1 MALTK
6 EPYFGLTG
14 GWLTFWLTVACATDM
29 MLFGYD
35 QGVFSLS
42 HYHPVSSFHLDTD
55 ELSLPGGVV
64 VTPNFLEVHD
74 LVGPTKTTVLSTVA
88 AIYDIGCFFGA
99 ILAFT
104 VGQRLGR
111 KKSILLGT
119 VIMAVGTILQAS
131 SYSLPQMFVGR
142 IVLGLGNG
150 INTATAPIWQT
161 ETAQAKWRGKLVIL
175 DLGLNVGGYCIV
187 NWINYGLSFR
197 GGAIAWRLPI
207 ALQLIFVVVLLV
219 TIPWLPESPRWLM
232 MQAREEEAMEVLA
245 CVEAKATDDPLI
257 ITQRDEIKFSITYET
272 QNAVRWCDLLR
283 PSKSNDTTKT
293 LRRLLLGAGT
303 QAMQQFQGINIM
315 SYYLPLVLMNSV
327 GPSDTM
333 ARLLTACN
341 ATSYFVFSCAASL
354 IVERVGRRGLMMFSG
369 LGQFLSFLIITILL
383 YLAETNPVYASASVA
398 FFFLFHVAFGMGML
412 GVPWLYPTEINSLPM
427 RTKGVAV
434 STAINWIT
442 NFAIVEITPIGI
454 QSIGW
459 KFWIVWTVLNAL
471 FLPIIYLF
479 YPETANRTLEDMDVY
494 YRSNPPLIVAGDA
507 DAISTKRPL
516 QFIYHE
522 DEEVQKNAKEALSD
536 DRGFAEH
543 LN

>member
-1 MALTK
+1 MAFTK
-6 EPYFGLTG
+6 KPYLGLTG

-35 QGVFSLS
+35 QGVFS
-42 HYHPVSSFHLDTD
+42 
-55 ELSLPGGVV
+55 GVV
-64 VTPNFLEVHD
+64 VTPDFLQVHD
-74 LVGPTKTTVLSTVA
+74 LVGPSKTTVLSTVA

-104 VGQRLGR
+104 VGERLGR

-187 NWINYGLSFR
+187 NWINYGLSFHQ
-197 GGAIAWRLPI
+197 GAIAWRLPI
-207 ALQLIFVVVLLV
+207 SLQLIFIVVLLS

-232 MQAREEEAMEVLA
+232 TQSREAEAMQVLA
-245 CVEAKATDDPLI
+245 CVEATSPDDPLI
-257 ITQRDEIKFSITYET
+257 ITQRDEIKFSITYELE
-272 QNAVRWCDLLR
+272 NAVPWRDLLR
-283 PSKSNDTTKT
+283 RNKSDNTKT

-315 SYYLPLVLMNSV
+315 SYYLPFVLMKSV
-327 GPSDTM
+327 GLSESM

-341 ATSYFVFSCAASL
+341 ATSYFVFSCAAAA

-369 LGQFLSFLIITILL
+369 SGQLISFLVITILL
-383 YLAETNPVYASASVA
+383 YLAERDTVYATASVA
-398 FFFLFHVAFGMGML
+398 FFFLFHIAFGMGML

-427 RTKGVAV
+427 RTKGAAV
-434 STAINWIT
+434 STATNWIT

-459 KFWIVWTVLNAL
+459 KFWIVWTVLNAV
-471 FLPIIYLF
+471 FLPVIYFL
-479 YPETANRTLEDMDVY
+479 YPETANRTLEDMDAY
-494 YRSNPPLIVAGDA
+494 YRSDPPLIVTGDP
-507 DAISTKRPL
+507 DAISTRRPV
-516 QFIYHE
+516 QYICHE
-522 DEEVQKNAKEALSD
+522 DEEIQKNAKGAIS
-536 DRGFAEH
+536 GSAGYAEH
-543 LN
+543 VD

>member
-1 MALTK
+1 MMAFTK
-6 EPYFGLTG
+6 KPYFGLTG
-14 GWLTFWLTVACATDM
+14 GWLTFWLT
-29 MLFGYD
+29 
-35 QGVFSLS
+35 GVFSMS
-42 HYHPVSSFHLDTD
+42 PFPFHIYTNPPGYQWPISS
-55 ELSLPGGVV
+55 GGVV
-64 VTPNFLEVHD
+64 VTPDFLEVHD
-74 LVGPTKTTVLSTVA
+74 LVGPTKTKVLSTVA

-104 VGQRLGR
+104 VGERLGR
-111 KKSILLGT
+111 KKSILLGSA
-119 VIMAVGTILQAS
+119 IMAVGTILQAS
-131 SYSLPQMFVGR
+131 SYSLPQMFIGR

-207 ALQLIFVVVLLV
+207 ALQLIFVAVLLV

-232 MQAREEEAMEVLA
+232 TQAREDEAMEVLA
-245 CVEAKATDDPLI
+245 CVEATSTDDPVI
-257 ITQRDEIKFSITYET
+257 ITQRDEIKFSITYEHD
-272 QNAVRWCDLLR
+272 NAVRWRDLLR
-283 PSKSNDTTKT
+283 RSKADNTKT

-303 QAMQQFQGINIM
+303 QAMQQFQ
-315 SYYLPLVLMNSV
+315 VLMNSV
-327 GPSDTM
+327 GLSDKM

-341 ATSYFVFSCAASL
+341 ATSYFIFSCAAAS
-354 IVERVGRRGLMMFSG
+354 IVERVGRRGLMMLSG
-369 LGQFLSFLIITILL
+369 FGQFVSFLVITILL
-383 YLAETNPVYASASVA
+383 YLAEDNTVYATASVA
-398 FFFLFHVAFGMGML
+398 FFFLYHIAFGMGML

-434 STAINWIT
+434 STATNWIT

-459 KFWIVWTVLNAL
+459 KFWIVWTVLNAA
-471 FLPIIYLF
+471 FLPIIYFL
-479 YPETANRTLEDMDVY
+479 YPETANRNLEDIDAY
-494 YRSNPPLIVAGDA
+494 YRSNPPLIVTGDG

-516 QFIYHE
+516 QFICHE
-522 DEEVQKNAKEALSD
+522 DEEVQKNAKEAAY
-536 DRGFAEH
+536 GAAEYKEH
-543 LN
+543 VN

>member
-1 MALTK
+1 MTITK
-6 EPYFGLTG
+6 KPYFGLTG
-14 GWLTFWLTVACATDM
+14 GWLTFWLT
-29 MLFGYD
+29 F
-35 QGVFSLS
+35 
-42 HYHPVSSFHLDTD
+42 VSFFLLRPTPRPLDTD
-55 ELSLPGGVV
+55 VV
-64 VTPNFLEVHD
+64 VTRDFLEVHD

-104 VGQRLGR
+104 VGERLGR

-119 VIMAVGTILQAS
+119 IIMAVGTVLQAS

-207 ALQLIFVVVLLV
+207 SLQLIFVAVLLT

-232 MQAREEEAMEVLA
+232 TQGWETEALDVLA
-245 CVEAKATDDPLI
+245 CVEARTTDDPLI
-257 ITQRDEIKFSITYET
+257 ITQRDEIKFSITYES
-272 QNAVRWCDLLR
+272 QNAVSWYELLR
-283 PSKSNDTTKT
+283 PSKSDNTTKT

-327 GPSDTM
+327 GLSDKM

-341 ATSYFVFSCAASL
+341 ATSYFIFSCAAAS
-354 IVERVGRRGLMMFSG
+354 IVEKVGRRGLMMLSG
-369 LGQFLSFLIITILL
+369 FGQFVSFLIITVLL
-383 YLAETNPVYASASVA
+383 YLAEKDPVYATASVA

-434 STAINWIT
+434 STATNWIT

-471 FLPIIYLF
+471 FLPVIYFF
-479 YPETANRTLEDMDVY
+479 YPETANRTLEDMDAY
-494 YRSNPPLIVAGDA
+494 YRSNPPLIVVGDA

-516 QFIYHE
+516 QFVCHE
-522 DEEVQKNAKEALSD
+522 DEEVQKHEKEAISGD
-536 DRGFAEH
+536 SGFAEH
-543 LN
+543 VN

>member
-1 MALTK
+1 MIASTK
-6 EPYFGLTG
+6 KPYFGLTG

-35 QGVFSLS
+35 QGVFS
-42 HYHPVSSFHLDTD
+42 
-55 ELSLPGGVV
+55 GVV
-64 VTPNFLEVHD
+64 VTPDFLEVHD
-74 LVGPTKTTVLSTVA
+74 LVGPTKTKVLSTVA

-104 VGQRLGR
+104 LGERLGR
-111 KKSILLGT
+111 KKAILLGT
-119 VIMAVGTILQAS
+119 VIIAVGTVLQAS
-131 SYSLPQMFVGR
+131 SYSLPQIFIGR

-197 GGAIAWRLPI
+197 GGAIAWRMPI
-207 ALQLIFVVVLLV
+207 ALQLTFVAVLLV

-232 MQAREEEAMEVLA
+232 TQAREDEAMEVLA
-245 CVEAKATDDPLI
+245 CIEATSINDPVI
-257 ITQRDEIKFSITYET
+257 ITQRDEIKFSITYE
-272 QNAVRWCDLLR
+272 QDNSVRWRDLLR
-283 PSKSNDTTKT
+283 RGKADNTKT

-303 QAMQQFQGINIM
+303 QAMQQLQ
-315 SYYLPLVLMNSV
+315 VLMNSV
-327 GPSDTM
+327 GLSDKM

-341 ATSYFVFSCAASL
+341 ATSYFIFSCAAAS
-354 IVERVGRRGLMMFSG
+354 IVERVGRRGLMMLSG
-369 LGQFLSFLIITILL
+369 FGQFISFLVITILL
-383 YLAETNPVYASASVA
+383 YLAENNKVYATASVA
-398 FFFLFHVAFGMGML
+398 FFFLYHIAFGMGML

-434 STAINWIT
+434 STATNWIT

-459 KFWIVWTVLNAL
+459 KFWIVWTVLNAV
-471 FLPIIYLF
+471 FLPIIYF
-479 YPETANRTLEDMDVY
+479 IYPETANRKLEDIDAY
-494 YRSNPPLIVAGDA
+494 YRTNPPLIVVGDA

-516 QFIYHE
+516 QFVYHE
-522 DEEVQKNAKEALSD
+522 DEEVQKNAKDIAAGAVEYE
-536 DRGFAEH
+536 EH
-543 LN
+543 VN